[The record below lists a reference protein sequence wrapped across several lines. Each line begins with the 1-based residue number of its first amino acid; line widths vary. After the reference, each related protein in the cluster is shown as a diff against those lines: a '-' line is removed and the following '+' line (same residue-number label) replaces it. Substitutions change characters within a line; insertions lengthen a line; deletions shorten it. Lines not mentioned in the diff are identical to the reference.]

1 MTNGKVFQFRAGKA
15 YQCRASVDRAPRLC
29 REGGSSTGSP
39 VRYVQAPG
47 LSLYTGSRVDGQRGS
62 DSGEKDRFYGQAL
75 TEPNP
80 GNSATCEIH
89 WAKLKRHSHT
99 GSGSISLQGS
109 GAWLRRRSPLRRL
122 SWNMALTGFQPPRLP
137 KSTNFWFL
145 RGSGRGP
152 IEADV

>member
-1 MTNGKVFQFRAGKA
+1 MTNGKIFQFRAGTA
-15 YQCRASVDRAPRLC
+15 YQCRAGVDRAARLC
-29 REGGSSTGSP
+29 REGGSSTGSR

-47 LSLYTGSRVDGQRGS
+47 LSLRTRSRGDGQRGS

-80 GNSATCEIH
+80 GSSATCEIH
-89 WAKLKRHSHT
+89 RAKLKRHSHT

-109 GAWLRRRSPLRRL
+109 GAWLRRRSPLKRL
-122 SWNMALTGFQPPRLP
+122 SWNIALTDCQPTRLP

-145 RGSGRGP
+145 RGSGRGA
-152 IEADV
+152 IEANV